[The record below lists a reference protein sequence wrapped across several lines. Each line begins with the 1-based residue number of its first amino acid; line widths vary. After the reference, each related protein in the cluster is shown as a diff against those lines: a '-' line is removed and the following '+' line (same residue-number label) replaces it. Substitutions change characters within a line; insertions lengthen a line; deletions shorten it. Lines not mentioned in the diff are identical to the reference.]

1 MYILIM
7 LTVLKL
13 HLVYQIKLSDFCSFC
28 CLGKAHRL
36 PSFHPLYLTLSLL
49 NSFFVICGDYSSR
62 VFFLTCVDAYS
73 PFNWIFPLK
82 LKSHT
87 LQSFK
92 TSKELLNYN
101 INSSIKSVQTV
112 WGGEFR
118 PFITYL
124 NNLGWPAHTLTTKM
138 DLLKESID
146 ILCKLTWHF

>member
-36 PSFHPLYLTLSLL
+36 P
-49 NSFFVICGDYSSR
+49 
-62 VFFLTCVDAYS
+62 
-73 PFNWIFPLK
+73 PLK

-112 WGGEFR
+112 
-118 PFITYL
+118 
-124 NNLGWPAHTLTTKM
+124 
-138 DLLKESID
+138 
-146 ILCKLTWHF
+146 